1 MTQSSTQNPAQH
13 LTRAEDLGEH
23 VATLEYAFWKSYI
36 LVLVLIAFFVAII
49 IAAVPALRAFSPAAI
64 TMVIAG
70 IALLVTFW
78 GCKALP
84 VRLYRGG
91 IQGHSLSG
99 INQLYARWEDIAACH
114 PIRVATIT
122 CVLLQ
127 SKEQVHAGRPEEN
140 YLCYIAPDFL
150 DYDTLK
156 NTLAQTAGPHH
167 PLYQYIEEKKR
178 SGFGR
183 DESR

>member
-1 MTQSSTQNPAQH
+1 MTQNPTQNSMQNPP
-13 LTRAEDLGEH
+13 RAEDLGEP

-36 LVLVLIAFFVAII
+36 LILVLIAFFVAII
-49 IAAVPALRAFSPAAI
+49 IAAVPALRAFSPAAL
-64 TMVIAG
+64 TMMIAG
-70 IALLVTFW
+70 LALLITFW

-84 VRLYRGG
+84 VRIYRGG

-99 INQLYARWEDIAACH
+99 IHQLYARWEDIAACH
-114 PIRVATIT
+114 AFRLSIIT

-127 SKEQVHAGRPEEN
+127 SKEQAYAEKPEEN

-150 DYDTLK
+150 DYETLK
-156 NTLAQTAGPHH
+156 NALAQTAGPHH
-167 PLYQYIEEKKR
+167 PLYQYVTEKKR
-178 SGFGR
+178 GGFGR